1 MTCMF
6 CFFFFSKHSDK
17 YKQKVHRI
25 YIYQTCTHLKDFF
38 LREEG
43 KKKRKNFSF
52 DQRLESRYQIS
63 CLAKLKELAL

>member
-38 LREEG
+38 LREGE
-43 KKKRKNFSF
+43 KKKERTLVLIKDWKVGTKS
-52 DQRLESRYQIS
+52 
-63 CLAKLKELAL
+63 AV